1 MNKTKENTKSKQGQ
15 KAKQTDNYY
24 TLPYLGEDRGWESW
38 YRGWGGWGGLVAW
51 ESLGVRPRI
60 RQCLPK
66 REQVFFFF
74 FFFLSFSFLF
84 FLFLFLL
91 TFSPSFLPRSSSLAS
106 SFSESF
112 IFLFLLSVLSVLS
125 FFFLFLLLFNL
136 QSSFLSS
143 FHSSFLSFLSLSL
156 SSQNI
161 SDPASQRMDEAILK
175 RALGGG
181 ISDEEDDDD
190 DREEETVSVEDD
202 DSLVATDYRL
212 QLKPFDA
219 SEIKAIQDSSMV
231 LEELPSLPDL
241 PEALPE
247 LPDLPFSTDDAEEPS
262 PAPHSRYEPSS
273 AVQRTAPVGLPFGS
287 SAPADSVQPGRR
299 RLRKGNDS
307 TFAAVHP
314 AAPAHPPVP
323 APVQTSAKQQA
334 STVCI

>member
-24 TLPYLGEDRGWESW
+24 TLPYLGEDRGWSLGTAAGVAGV
-38 YRGWGGWGGLVAW
+38 GWWLGRVWVCGLVSGNAFQKGNKFF
-51 ESLGVRPRI
+51 SFS
-60 RQCLPK
+60 
-66 REQVFFFF
+66 FFF
-74 FFFLSFSFLF
+74 FLF
-84 FLFLFLL
+84 FLFFFLL

>member
-1 MNKTKENTKSKQGQ
+1 
-15 KAKQTDNYY
+15 
-24 TLPYLGEDRGWESW
+24 
-38 YRGWGGWGGLVAW
+38 
-51 ESLGVRPRI
+51 
-60 RQCLPK
+60 
-66 REQVFFFF
+66 
-74 FFFLSFSFLF
+74 
-84 FLFLFLL
+84 
-91 TFSPSFLPRSSSLAS
+91 
-106 SFSESF
+106 
-112 IFLFLLSVLSVLS
+112 
-125 FFFLFLLLFNL
+125 
-136 QSSFLSS
+136 
-143 FHSSFLSFLSLSL
+143 
-156 SSQNI
+156 
-161 SDPASQRMDEAILK
+161 MDEAILK